1 MKRNITLC
9 FLLFLSG
16 SLPLLAGGHRPTNFW
31 AAPTVP
37 SSNISYNSI
46 DGASFS
52 MSFTKGNGA
61 NRIVVMKEG
70 SAVTGLPVNGVE
82 YTANNNFATAGTA
95 FTAAG
100 EFVVYKGTGNSFS
113 VSKLNP
119 ATTYHIA
126 IFEYNGAGVTTEYLT
141 LPASGSQATVSAP
154 TSQVSALNFTNVAGN
169 SVLLKWTN
177 GNGARRLVVARK
189 DAAVNAIPVDLK
201 AYSYSPDFGDG
212 NVINVD
218 NYVVYAGT
226 AAQATISNLDPSAT
240 YHFAVFEYNG
250 NSAPMYLK
258 PGAVTSITTNAGPT
272 EASKTISFNDIE
284 GNGVS
289 INFAPGN
296 GEHQLIIARKG
307 APVTAVPVNG
317 QTYTANNAF
326 GQGTEIA
333 PGQFVL
339 NTTGTSR
346 IFNNMDPSS
355 VYHFRIYDFDMNAAG
370 QTFYLTS
377 AFAEKSQSTA
387 VAPATQ
393 ASAINF
399 INVTGTSATLRFT
412 QGSGAYRLSVIKEG
426 SAVDAIPADLIKYA
440 NNSAYGSGQQIT
452 PGNYALANA
461 NGSSVNITNLT
472 PGRTYHVA
480 VFEFNGQDY
489 PVYLKPA
496 ATGSI
501 SLPAQ
506 PTQSST
512 AFTTNTVE
520 GNSLRAQW
528 TNGNGSFRVV
538 VAKKGSVVT
547 ARPVD
552 GVTYTANENF
562 GQGQQLAPGEFV
574 VFNGSFSTADVANLE
589 VGATY
594 HFAVFEYNP
603 SATGPDYLT
612 TTFLAGT
619 GATASAPTVQTSAIN
634 ATSIQANQVTI
645 NFTKGN
651 GAGRIFFMRE
661 NGPVNVEAQDF
672 VNYSFHSSFGNTQ
685 VGTGNYSVHKTI
697 GTAAFTVTNLQPSTV
712 YHVASFEYNG
722 TTGPAFLRPAGTYSF
737 TTAAGSGVQT
747 PTVAS
752 SNAVF
757 TIDGN
762 KLNVNWTA
770 GNGSNRMMVMKAGGP
785 VTFIPVN
792 GTAYTANAAF
802 GSGADLGNGQFAV
815 FNSALSNTLITNL
828 QPGTVYHIAI
838 FEFNGTGVNTRYLT
852 STFLSAS
859 SSTSSVPATGSS
871 NANALAGNQ
880 TISLNWT
887 AGSGT
892 GRLVV
897 MKDGS
902 APVAVPASLS
912 VYPASSVFGN
922 GAQIASNEFVVYAGT
937 GNNVTVSGLA
947 PNKTYHFRIFEYN
960 GVDAP
965 VYNTVNAWSGSAT
978 TTAALPVK
986 WVYFT
991 AKEVNKEVILEW
1003 ATTNEQNTA
1012 RFVVERRSDNTNFT
1026 AIDSVAAQG
1035 NAGNNVYRVADK
1047 TKPAGTAYYRIRQVD
1062 ADNRYEYSKLVR
1074 IEGAGVKGSLAIYP
1088 NQVQDVCRVSLPQ
1101 GVAQANLQV
1110 FTMSGVQ
1117 VKTLRVQHGQ
1127 QISLAGLAAGVY
1139 TMVMQEGGE
1148 RFVVRVVK
1156 E

>member
-1 MKRNITLC
+1 MKQNITLC
-9 FLLFLSG
+9 FFLLLSG
-16 SLPLLAGGHRPTNFW
+16 LSLLAAG
-31 AAPTVP
+31 PTVP
-37 SSNISYNSI
+37 SSNILFASI
-46 DGASFS
+46 DGASFT

-70 SAVTGLPVNGVE
+70 SAVTGLPVNGVD
-82 YTANNNFATAGTA
+82 YTANSSFATAGTA
-95 FTAAG
+95 FTGAG
-100 EFVVYKGTGNSFS
+100 EFVVYKGTGNSFA

-126 IFEYNGAGVTTEYLT
+126 IFEYNGAGVTTEYLMVPGT
-141 LPASGSQATVSAP
+141 NSQATISTP
-154 TSQVSALNFTNVAGN
+154 TNQVSALNFTNVAGN
-169 SVLLKWTN
+169 SVILKWTS
-177 GNGARRLVVARK
+177 GNGVRRLVLARK
-189 DAAVNAIPVDLK
+189 DAAVNTTPVDLK
-201 AYSYSPDFGDG
+201 AYNYSPDFGNG
-212 NVINVD
+212 NVINTD

-226 AAQATISNLDPSAT
+226 GAQAIISNLEPSST

-250 NSAPMYLK
+250 NTSPMYLK

-272 EASKTISFNDIE
+272 EASKSISFSDIE
-284 GNGVS
+284 GNGVT
-289 INFAPGN
+289 ITFGVGN
-296 GEHQLIIARKG
+296 GEHQLIVARKG
-307 APVTAVPVNG
+307 SPVTAVPVNG
-317 QTYTANNAF
+317 QTYTASTAF

-339 NTTGTSR
+339 NFTGTNR
-346 IFNNMDPSS
+346 TFANMDPSS
-355 VYHFRIYDFDMNAAG
+355 VYYFRIYDFDMNSAG

-377 AFAEKSQSTA
+377 LFAEKSQSTA
-387 VAPATQ
+387 VAPTTQ

-412 QGSGAYRLSVIKEG
+412 QGNGAYRLSVIKEG
-426 SAVDAIPADLIKYA
+426 SAVDAIPADLIKY
-440 NNSAYGSGQQIT
+440 NNNAAYGSGAQIT

-461 NGSSVNITNLT
+461 NGSAVNITNLT
-472 PGRTYHVA
+472 PGKTYHVA
-480 VFEFNGQDY
+480 VFEFNGQDF

-496 ATGSI
+496 VTGSI

-520 GNSLRAQW
+520 GNSFRAAW
-528 TNGNGSFRVV
+528 TNGNGSYRVV
-538 VAKKGSVVT
+538 IAKKGSVVT
-547 ARPVD
+547 SRPVD
-552 GVTYTANENF
+552 GTTYTANENF
-562 GQGQQLAPGEFV
+562 GQGQQLAAGEFV
-574 VFNGSFSTADVANLE
+574 IYNGAFSTADVANLE
-589 VGATY
+589 IGATY

-612 TTFLAGT
+612 STFLAGT
-619 GATASAPTVQTSAIN
+619 GATIAAPTVQTSAIN
-634 ATSIQANQVTI
+634 ATNIQSTQATF

-651 GAGRIFFMRE
+651 GVGRIFFMRE
-661 NGPVNVEAQDF
+661 NGPVNVEAQDL

-697 GTAAFTVTNLQPSTV
+697 GNAAFTVTNLSPSTV
-712 YHVASFEYNG
+712 YHVAAFEYNG
-722 TTGPAFLRPAGTYSF
+722 STGPAFLRPAGTYSF

-757 TIDGN
+757 TADGN
-762 KLNVNWTA
+762 KLNINWTA
-770 GNGSNRMMVMKAGGP
+770 GNGSNRMVVMKAGGA
-785 VTFIPVN
+785 VTFTPVN
-792 GTAYTANAAF
+792 GSVYTANPAF
-802 GSGADLGNGQFAV
+802 GGGADLGGGQFAV
-815 FNSALSNTLITNL
+815 FNSTSSNTVITNL
-828 QPGTVYHIAI
+828 QPGTMYHIAI
-838 FEFNGTGVNTRYLT
+838 FEFNGTGVNTKYLT
-852 STFLSAS
+852 SSFLIAS
-859 SSTSSVPATGSS
+859 SSTSSAPVTGST

-887 AGSGT
+887 NGSGS

-902 APVAVPASLS
+902 APSAVPAPLS
-912 VYPASSVFGN
+912 VYPASNVFAN
-922 GAQIASNEFVVYAGT
+922 GAQIATNEYVVYAGT
-937 GNNVTVSGLA
+937 GNNVTVSGLT

-960 GVDAP
+960 GTDAP
-965 VYNTVNAWSGSAT
+965 VYNTVNALGGSAT

-991 AKEVNKEVILEW
+991 AREVNKEIVLEW
-1003 ATTNEQNTA
+1003 ATTNEQNTQ
-1012 RFVVERRSDNTNFT
+1012 RFVVERSTNNIQFM
-1026 AIDSVAAQG
+1026 AIDSVAAKG

-1062 ADNRYEYSKLVR
+1062 ADNKYEYSKLVR
-1074 IEGAGVKGSLAIYP
+1074 VEGASAKGSLAISP
-1088 NQVQDVCRVSLPQ
+1088 NRVQDVCRVSLPQ
-1101 GVAQANLQV
+1101 GTAQANLQV
-1110 FTMSGVQ
+1110 FNMSGVQ

-1127 QISLAGLAAGVY
+1127 QVSLGGLAAGVY
-1139 TMVMQEGGE
+1139 TVMMEEGGE
-1148 RFVVRVVK
+1148 KFAVKVVK

>member
-1 MKRNITLC
+1 MKPNFTLC
-9 FLLFLSG
+9 LLVFLLG
-16 SLPLLAGGHRPTNFW
+16 SLPLLAAGHRPPGYL
-31 AAPTVP
+31 AGPTVP
-37 SSNISYNSI
+37 SSNILYASI
-46 DGASFS
+46 DGSSFN

-70 SAVTGLPVNGVE
+70 SAVTGLPLNGVE

-100 EFVVYKGTGNSFS
+100 EFVVYKGTGNSLS
-113 VSKLNP
+113 VTKLNP

-126 IFEYNGAGVTTEYLT
+126 IFEYNGAGVTTEYLM
-141 LPASGSQATVSAP
+141 LPATSSQATISAP
-154 TSQVSALNFTNVAGN
+154 TSQASALNFTNVAGN
-169 SVLLKWTN
+169 SVILKWTN
-177 GNGARRLVVARK
+177 GNGSRRLVLARK
-189 DAAVNAIPVDLK
+189 DAAVNTTPADLK

-212 NVINVD
+212 NVINAD
-218 NYVVYAGT
+218 NYVVYTGSS
-226 AAQATISNLDPSAT
+226 AQATISNLEPNST

-258 PGAVTSITTNAGPT
+258 PGAATSITTNAGPT
-272 EASKTISFNDIE
+272 EASKSISFSDIE
-284 GNGVS
+284 GNGVTMT
-289 INFAPGN
+289 FGVGN

-317 QTYTANNAF
+317 QTYAANTAF

-339 NTTGTSR
+339 NATGASR
-346 IFNNMDPSS
+346 TFNNMDPSS
-355 VYHFRIYDFDMNAAG
+355 VYHFRIYDFDVNAAG

-377 AFAEKSQSTA
+377 AYAEKSQSTA
-387 VAPATQ
+387 VAPTTQ

-412 QGSGAYRLSVIKEG
+412 QGNGAYRLSVIKEG
-426 SAVDAIPADLIKYA
+426 STVDAIPADLIKYN
-440 NNSAYGSGQQIT
+440 NNSAYGSGAQIT
-452 PGNYALANA
+452 PGNYALSNA
-461 NGSSVNITNLT
+461 NGSTVNITNLT
-472 PGRTYHVA
+472 PGKTYHIA
-480 VFEFNGQDY
+480 VFEFNGQDF

-496 ATGSI
+496 AAGSI

-506 PTQSST
+506 PTQSAT
-512 AFTTNTVE
+512 AFNVNTVE
-520 GNSLRAQW
+520 GNSLRTNW
-528 TNGNGSFRVV
+528 TNGNGSYRVV
-538 VAKKGSVVT
+538 IAKKGSVVT

-552 GVTYTANENF
+552 GTTYTAHENF
-562 GQGQQLAPGEFV
+562 GQGQQLATGEFV
-574 VFNGSFSTADVANLE
+574 VYNGSFTTADVANLE

-612 TTFLAGT
+612 STFLAGT
-619 GATASAPTVQTSAIN
+619 GTTASAPTVQTSAIN
-634 ATSIQANQVTI
+634 ATNIQSSQATI

-651 GAGRIFFMRE
+651 GVGRIFFMRE
-661 NGPVNVEAQDF
+661 NGPVNVEAQDL

-685 VGTGNYSVHKTI
+685 VGTGNYSVHKTL
-697 GTAAFTVTNLQPSTV
+697 GNTAFTVSNLQPSTV
-712 YHVASFEYNG
+712 YHVAAFEYNG
-722 TTGPAFLRPAGTYSF
+722 STGPAFLRPAGTYSF

-757 TIDGN
+757 TVDGN
-762 KLNVNWTA
+762 KLNINWTA
-770 GNGSNRMMVMKAGGP
+770 GNGSNRMVVMKAGSA
-785 VTFIPVN
+785 VTFTPVN
-792 GTAYTANAAF
+792 GTVYTANPSF
-802 GSGADLGNGQFAV
+802 GGADLGNGQFAV
-815 FNSALSNTLITNL
+815 FNSTFSNALITNL
-828 QPGTVYHIAI
+828 QPGTVYHVAI
-838 FEFNGTGVNTRYLT
+838 FEFNGTGSNTRYLT

-859 SSTSSVPATGSS
+859 SSTSSAPATGSS

-887 AGSGT
+887 AGSGS

-902 APVAVPASLS
+902 APAAVPASLS
-912 VYPASSVFGN
+912 AYPANNVFGN
-922 GAQIASNEFVVYAGT
+922 GAQIATNEYVVYAGT
-937 GNNVTVSGLA
+937 GTNVTVSGLA

-960 GVDAP
+960 GADAP
-965 VYNTVNAWSGSAT
+965 VYNTANALSGSAT

-991 AKEVNKEVILEW
+991 AREINKEIMLDW

-1012 RFVVERRSDNTNFT
+1012 RFVVERSTNNIQFV

-1047 TKPAGTAYYRIRQVD
+1047 TKPAGTVYYRIRQVD
-1062 ADNRYEYSKLVR
+1062 VDNKYEYSKLVR
-1074 IEGAGVKGSLAIYP
+1074 VEGAAAKSSLAIYP

-1101 GVAQANLQV
+1101 GVTQANLQV
-1110 FTMSGVQ
+1110 FNMSGVQ
-1117 VKTLRVQHGQ
+1117 VKTLRVQNGQ
-1127 QISLAGLAAGVY
+1127 QISLAGLAGGVY
-1139 TMVMQEGGE
+1139 TVVMQEGGE
-1148 RFVVRVVK
+1148 RLGVKVVK
-1156 E
+1156 Q

>member
-1 MKRNITLC
+1 MKRNITLS
-9 FLLFLSG
+9 FFLFLFST
-16 SLPLLAGGHRPTNFW
+16 LTLFAAG
-31 AAPTVP
+31 PTVP
-37 SSNISYNSI
+37 SSNLQYASI

-52 MSFTKGNGA
+52 MSFTRGNGA

-70 SAVTGLPVNGVE
+70 SGVSGLPVNGVE
-82 YTANNNFATAGTA
+82 YNFNNNFATAGTA

-100 EFVVYKGTGNSFS
+100 EFVVYKGSGNSFS
-113 VSKLNP
+113 VTKLNP

-126 IFEYNGAGVTTEYLT
+126 IFEYNGAGVTTEYLMV
-141 LPASGSQATVSAP
+141 PATGSQATINTP
-154 TSQVSALNFTNVAGN
+154 TTQATALNFTNVAGN

-177 GNGARRLVVARK
+177 GNGARRLVLARK
-189 DAAVNAIPVDLK
+189 DAAVNTTPVDLR
-201 AYSYSPDFGDG
+201 SYTFSPDFGAG
-212 NVINVD
+212 NVINTD
-218 NYVVYAGT
+218 NYVVYTGT
-226 AAQATISNLDPSAT
+226 AAQASITNLEPNST

-250 NSAPMYLK
+250 NAAPMYLK
-258 PGAVTSITTNAGPT
+258 PGAVTSIVTNAGPT
-272 EASKTISFNDIE
+272 EASKSISFNDIE
-284 GNGVS
+284 GNGVA

-296 GEHQLIIARKG
+296 GKHQLIVARKG
-307 APVTAVPVNG
+307 AAVTAVPVNG
-317 QTYTANNAF
+317 QTYTASTSF
-326 GQGTEIA
+326 GLGTEIA

-339 NTTGTSR
+339 NTTGANR

-355 VYHFRIYDFDMNAAG
+355 IYHFRIYEYDVNSAG

-377 AFAEKSQSTA
+377 AYAEKSQSTA
-387 VAPATQ
+387 VAPTTQ
-393 ASAINF
+393 ATAINF
-399 INVTGTSATLRFT
+399 INVTGTAATLRFT
-412 QGSGAYRLSVIKEG
+412 QGNGTYRLSVIKEG

-440 NNSAYGSGQQIT
+440 NNAAYGSGQQIT
-452 PGNYALANA
+452 AGNYALANA

-480 VFEFNGQDY
+480 VFEFNGQDF

-506 PTQSST
+506 PTQAAT
-512 AFTTNTVE
+512 VFTTTAVE
-520 GNSLRAQW
+520 GNSFRAQW

-538 VAKKGSVVT
+538 IAKKGSAVT

-552 GVTYTANENF
+552 GATYTASENF
-562 GQGQQLAPGEFV
+562 GQGQQVAPGEFV
-574 VFNGSFSTADVANLE
+574 VFNGSFATADITNLE

-594 HFAVFEYNP
+594 HLAVFEYNP

-619 GATASAPTVQTSAIN
+619 GTTASAPTVQTSAIN
-634 ATSIQANQVTI
+634 ATSIQSNQAII

-651 GAGRIFFMRE
+651 GVGRIFFMRE
-661 NGPVNVEAQDF
+661 NGPVNVEAQDL

-685 VGTGNYSVHKTI
+685 VGTGNYSVHKTL
-697 GTAAFTVTNLQPSTV
+697 GTASFTVSNLQPSTV
-712 YHVASFEYNG
+712 YHVAAFEYNG
-722 TTGPAFLRPAGTYSF
+722 SAGPAFLRPAGTYSF

-747 PTVAS
+747 PTVPS
-752 SNAVF
+752 SAALF
-757 TIDGN
+757 TVDGN
-762 KLNVNWTA
+762 KLGINWTA

-785 VTFIPVN
+785 VTFTPVN
-792 GTAYTANAAF
+792 GTVYTANAAF
-802 GSGADLGNGQFAV
+802 GGGADLGNGQFAV
-815 FNSALSNTLITNL
+815 FNSTLSFGTITNL

-838 FEFNGTGVNTRYLT
+838 FEFNGTGANTRYLT

-859 SSTSSVPATGSS
+859 SSTSSAPATGSS

-887 AGSGT
+887 AGSGA

-902 APVAVPASLS
+902 APGAVPASLS
-912 VYPASSVFGN
+912 VYPASNVFGN

-937 GNNVTVSGLA
+937 GNAVTVSGLT
-947 PNKTYHFRIFEYN
+947 PNKTYHYRIFEYN
-960 GVDAP
+960 GSDAP

-1012 RFVVERRSDNTNFT
+1012 RFIVERRSDNTNFT

-1035 NAGNNVYRVADK
+1035 NTGNNVYRVADK

-1062 ADNRYEYSKLVR
+1062 ADGRYEYSKLVR
-1074 IEGAGVKGSLAIYP
+1074 IEGAGVKGGLAIYP
-1088 NQVQDVCRVSLPQ
+1088 NQVQDVCRVNLPQ
-1101 GVAQANLQV
+1101 GMAQANLKI
-1110 FTMSGVQ
+1110 FNLSGVQ
-1117 VKTLRVQHGQ
+1117 VKTMRVQHGQ
-1127 QISLAGLAAGVY
+1127 QISLVGLAAGVY
-1139 TMVMQEGGE
+1139 SVVIEGE
-1148 RFVVRVVK
+1148 KAAVKVVK
-1156 E
+1156 L